1 MNISKADYDNLQ
13 RQKDLYEE
21 ALVDCDS
28 LHTRLD
34 MIRRAARGLPLVDPG
49 YHTGMSPG
57 GYAELT
63 SVAVPKLSR
72 SERQEKREAELHE
85 RIVELESRLTS
96 MITLTYQI

>member
-1 MNISKADYDNLQ
+1 M
-13 RQKDLYEE
+13 
-21 ALVDCDS
+21 DCDS

-34 MIRRAARGLPLVDPG
+34 MIRRAARGLPLSTDG
-49 YHTGMSPG
+49 YGMTPS

-85 RIVELESRLTS
+85 RIVELESRLTA
-96 MITLTYQI
+96 IVTLTHQV